1 MFIQS
6 LLLTVKAGFLE
17 KTPYDMLPL
26 EEVREEN
33 AFLVTTWVHKY
44 HVTVLNGQ
52 EWIFYNM

>member
-26 EEVREEN
+26 EEVPEEKLMPSWSPHGYIN
-33 AFLVTTWVHKY
+33 IMLQF
-44 HVTVLNGQ
+44 
-52 EWIFYNM
+52 